1 MLSMFRMLEKIVNN
15 NLVREK
21 CLDVALAMLMQKKK
35 IADEIENYLKR
46 KHILLWM

>member
-1 MLSMFRMLEKIVNN
+1 MFGCGVSHA
-15 NLVREK
+15 
-21 CLDVALAMLMQKKK
+21 DAKKK